1 MSTRDR
7 VIPAESGP
15 VESAPT
21 EAGPLERREPAAG
34 DARSRR
40 VPERAG
46 LSLYTDR
53 RLIAI
58 ALMGFSSGLPL
69 LLTAS
74 TLTYRLARAG
84 VDKTSIG
91 LFALVGL
98 PYALKFLWAPVL
110 DHLPIPV
117 VEVWL
122 GRRRAWALVT
132 QAGLV
137 AAILGL
143 GTVDPASAPLVTAA
157 FALTVAFCSASQD
170 IAIDAYRIEVLE
182 EHEQGAGA
190 AATQAGYRVGMI
202 VSGAGAI
209 ALSDFLG
216 WSFVFGAIAALV
228 VLGAVGVWI
237 GPRPPPLAEPSV
249 FGQSAPDSRS
259 GAISRAFDRF
269 ALAPLRTFTARSQWG
284 AILAFALL
292 YKFGDAIAGVMANP
306 FYVDLGF
313 TGVEIASA
321 SNVVGVV
328 ANLAGVLVG
337 GVFVARTG
345 LVRALAWGGILQA
358 VTNLMFSGL
367 AMIGRDFG
375 MLALAIATDAFA
387 GGLASAAFV
396 ALLSN
401 LARGGATATQY
412 ALLTSLMAGGRTVM
426 SSGGGWLAAQ
436 LSWASFFAVTTLLAV
451 PGLLLLVRL
460 ARGPLAPASP
470 PPMAPATPTV

>member
-1 MSTRDR
+1 
-7 VIPAESGP
+7 
-15 VESAPT
+15 
-21 EAGPLERREPAAG
+21 
-34 DARSRR
+34 
-40 VPERAG
+40 
-46 LSLYTDR
+46 
-53 RLIAI
+53 
-58 ALMGFSSGLPL
+58 MGFSSGLPL

-98 PYALKFLWAPVL
+98 PYALKFL
-110 DHLPIPV
+110 
-117 VEVWL
+117 
-122 GRRRAWALVT
+122 RAWALVT
-132 QAGLV
+132 QVGLV

-143 GTVDPASAPLVTAA
+143 GTVDPAAAPLVTAA
-157 FALTVAFCSASQD
+157 FALAVAFCSASQD

-216 WSFVFGAIAALV
+216 WPFVFGAIAALV
-228 VLGAVGVWI
+228 SLGAVGVWI
-237 GPRPPPLAEPSV
+237 GPRPPPVLAR
-249 FGQSAPDSRS
+249 SAGSSIAGRSLRGSRAQ
-259 GAISRAFDRF
+259 AISAALDRF
-269 ALAPLRTFTARSQWG
+269 VLAPLRTFTARSQWG

-396 ALLSN
+396 ALLSS

-436 LSWASFFAVTTLLAV
+436 LSWATFFAVTTLLAV
-451 PGLLLLVRL
+451 PGLILLIRL
-460 ARGPLAPASP
+460 ARGPLAPAGPIGS
-470 PPMAPATPTV
+470 ATPTA